1 MTYDLRLTTYDLRLS
16 HMSSIEIKKSRL
28 AFVYFCILAVFFV
41 IILRMIFVVAMGDKV
56 KISGIYD
63 ARKSSKRANIFDRND
78 VLVATDLKTK
88 SLYVSSVLVKDSQ
101 AISRGISQIFSD
113 ISYDEILKKISDGKN
128 SKGWI
133 LIRRNLAPSQVDQV
147 QNLKMAGLLFEND
160 RIRVYPQ
167 KSIASHFVGYAD
179 LDRKGLAGMEM
190 QYDKQLVNNHDL
202 TLAMDVRVQD
212 ILHDELA
219 VGIEEYHAKAAAGLV
234 MDVNNGE
241 VLALSS
247 LPEFDAN
254 LQNEATLDQRFN
266 RVTNGVYEL
275 GSVMKIFTN
284 TIAFEENLV
293 KMSDVY
299 NVRDPIKYGRF
310 TIKDDHPVKDEMTV
324 AEIFAYSSNIGTVK
338 IADKIGAT
346 NQKDFLEKIGLLK
359 KIDTEFPGLGK
370 PIFPKIWRE
379 INLYTIAYG
388 HGLAI
393 TPLHLAS
400 AVSAIVNGGT
410 LYSPS
415 FLKLK
420 DQPSGKRV
428 IKESTSEVM
437 RVMLKKV
444 AQDGT
449 GKNANVIGYDVGGKT
464 GTAERAE
471 YGGYNE
477 RQTMAS
483 FVAVFPI
490 SKPKY
495 LVYVIFDRPNSAF
508 NTGGMVAAPVA
519 GKVVRNIAPLLG
531 VRPISNATNLPV
543 VTKVTN

>member
-1 MTYDLRLTTYDLRLS
+1 
-16 HMSSIEIKKSRL
+16 MSNIELKKSRL
-28 AFVYFCILAVFFV
+28 AFIYFSIITIFVV
-41 IILRMIFVVAMGDKV
+41 IILRMVFVVVVGDKV

-63 ARKSSKRANIFDRND
+63 SRKSNRRANIYDRND

-88 SLYVSSVLVKDSQ
+88 SLYISSVLVKDPK
-101 AISRGISQIFSD
+101 AISQGLAKIFPD
-113 ISYDEILKKISDGKN
+113 LSYAEIFKKISDGKN
-128 SKGWI
+128 NKGWI

-147 QNLKMAGLLFEND
+147 QNLKMAGLLFEDD
-160 RIRVYPQ
+160 RVRVYPQ
-167 KSIASHFVGYAD
+167 KSIASHFVGYVD
-179 LDRKGLAGMEM
+179 LDRKGLSGMEM
-190 QYDKQLVNNHDL
+190 QYDKKLESDQNLV
-202 TLAMDVRVQD
+202 LAMDVRVQD

-219 VGIEEYHAKAAAGLV
+219 VGLEQYHAKGAAGLV

-247 LPEFDAN
+247 LPEFDSN
-254 LQNEATLDQRFN
+254 LQNEANADQRFN

-284 TIAFEENLV
+284 TLAFEKELV
-293 KMSDVY
+293 KMDDVY
-299 NVRDPIKYGRF
+299 NVHDPIKYGRF

-338 IADKIGAT
+338 IADKIGVE
-346 NQKDFLEKIGLLK
+346 NQKDFLDKIGFLK
-359 KIDTEFPGLGK
+359 KIETEFPGLGK
-370 PIFPKIWRE
+370 PIFPKTWRE
-379 INLYTIAYG
+379 INLYTISYG
-388 HGLAI
+388 HGIAI
-393 TPLHLAS
+393 TPLHLAT
-400 AVSAIVNGGT
+400 AVAAVTNGGI
-410 LYSPS
+410 LYNPS

-420 DQPSGKRV
+420 RQPSGTRV
-428 IKESTSEVM
+428 IQESTSETM
-437 RVMLKKV
+437 RLMMQKV
-444 AQDGT
+444 VREGT
-449 GKNANVIGYDVGGKT
+449 GKNSNIIGYDIGGKT

-471 YGGYNE
+471 SGGYNE

-495 LVYVIFDRPNSAF
+495 LVYIIFDRPNAAF

-531 VRPISNATNLPV
+531 VRPISNSTNVPS
-543 VTKVTN
+543 VTNVTN